1 MKTPNFSKM
10 TVDALIA
17 ARDTID
23 KLLTKRVPA
32 ARKELEKRLSA
43 LHGFFGANSG
53 TANKARADGRSRSK
67 LKGRKVPPK
76 YRSKKGE
83 TWSGRGMMP
92 RWLTA
97 AIKGGAKLD
106 DFAIGAGRRSKRGK
120 KASAKAGKK
129 RLTSKRAAPTR
140 KKAAKQARQKATA
153 SSAQTEATTAV

>member
-1 MKTPNFSKM
+1 M
-10 TVDALIA
+10 TVDALIT
-17 ARDTID
+17 ARDIID

-32 ARKELEKRLSA
+32 ARRELEKRLSA
-43 LHGFFGANSG
+43 LHGYFGAGSR
-53 TANKARADGRSRSK
+53 TARKAKADGRSK

-83 TWSGRGMMP
+83 TWSGRGMKP

-106 DFAIGAGRRSKRGK
+106 DFAIGASGRGKRGK

-129 RLTSKRAAPTR
+129 R
-140 KKAAKQARQKATA
+140 A
-153 SSAQTEATTAV
+153 SA